1 MAYLL
6 SAGLMFF
13 LLIILGLKL
22 LRKEKVTSILTMGQ
36 ENVLDISIC
45 SQKYFFEIQEVSSKF
60 WEDQKDL
67 SSKVKSIDFEEASGN
82 TTGLQSYKIEDII
95 RTVFL
100 PTMEGS
106 INFCHT
112 IQVEKLP
119 VLKRIIIVGKP
130 GLMICLHG
138 KGQLLNNDM
147 TACKSN
153 VNSYNTRL
161 STNELLVF
169 FEKVHIQLKMLKV
182 YGVSPNK
189 AKSYDECIFN
199 HILESSK
206 TNQSFL
212 QSLENMKTMNL
223 LDFQRKLWNKTISR
237 ICADLEDSFLQPTL
251 AQENYLDK
259 QKFVLTKPN
268 KMLNIETQLIM
279 PDIVTVFEVKCSKN
293 NYYKK

>member
-1 MAYLL
+1 MLCELFHIVSWLFKIFHFVLVYLVL
-6 SAGLMFF
+6 SGFIWFYL
-13 LLIILGLKL
+13 
-22 LRKEKVTSILTMGQ
+22 
-36 ENVLDISIC
+36 VLF
-45 SQKYFFEIQEVSSKF
+45 YLV
-60 WEDQKDL
+60 L
-67 SSKVKSIDFEEASGN
+67 S
-82 TTGLQSYKIEDII
+82 GLQSYKIEDII

-169 FEKVHIQLKMLKV
+169 FEK
-182 YGVSPNK
+182 
-189 AKSYDECIFN
+189 
-199 HILESSK
+199 
-206 TNQSFL
+206 
-212 QSLENMKTMNL
+212 
-223 LDFQRKLWNKTISR
+223 
-237 ICADLEDSFLQPTL
+237 
-251 AQENYLDK
+251 
-259 QKFVLTKPN
+259 
-268 KMLNIETQLIM
+268 
-279 PDIVTVFEVKCSKN
+279 
-293 NYYKK
+293 